1 MNRNTL
7 IGFIL
12 IGLVLLFWPTYL
24 DIIFPE
30 ENTPKEPKEEALQEK
45 RFPKEEK
52 EAVFVSNTAAP
63 NVNVSA
69 TKEKNEEI
77 LFYIETSFFSAV
89 VSNKNGGSIS
99 SFIIRDHLKADEK
112 EIHLVDQKNEN
123 NLLVSFINT
132 SGETVYL
139 DGFWGFDPGS
149 PTKISLVKDGE
160 TQKISFYK
168 NVSGFLA
175 KKSLTFTSNSYAV
188 DIDVD
193 VEPLEN
199 IILDGRFNLGWSGG
213 LRLTEKGAQESLF
226 LEGLV
231 SQGGSIQ
238 SYRVGSTS
246 IFGGGGSE
254 ISLDSKQYSGNADF
268 VGYRTK
274 YFGVFFVPQRTDFVQ
289 IYKEG
294 SSTRPIVDFYTVQE
308 TNLRKTTL
316 FLGPLD
322 YEEIASL
329 GVGLEDKILGWQWL
343 SSISWL
349 VYATMVFL
357 YGLVPNY
364 GVVVVLFAILIK
376 AATYPLMAKQLRSSK
391 KMQEIQP
398 ELNKLKT
405 KYKHDPALQQQKMAA
420 LFQES
425 GVNPLAGCLPML
437 IQFPVLI
444 AVFMVFRNT
453 IEFRGE
459 PFFLWISDLASPD
472 TLFMVGSLP
481 INVLPFLMSISM
493 YYTMKSASAGQVS
506 ADPAQEATQKMMKYM
521 FPGMMFFLFYGFPS
535 GLNLYYFCFNIIQL
549 LQQKII
555 NNEK

>member
-1 MNRNTL
+1 MSRNTL
-7 IGFIL
+7 IGFVL
-12 IGLVLLFWPTYL
+12 IGLILLFWPTYL
-24 DIIFPE
+24 DMVFPE
-30 ENTPKEPKEEALQEK
+30 KTPENPQEKTAPKEVLVAPKET
-45 RFPKEEK
+45 PSP
-52 EAVFVSNTAAP
+52 AVIKKN
-63 NVNVSA
+63 
-69 TKEKNEEI
+69 NEEA
-77 LFYIETSFFSAV
+77 LFYIETDLYSAV
-89 VSNKNGGSIS
+89 ISNKNGGSIS
-99 SFIIRDHLKADEK
+99 SFVIRDHLKEGEEK
-112 EIHLVDQKNEN
+112 IQLIDTENLN
-123 NLLVSFINT
+123 NLLVSFINS
-132 SGETVYL
+132 SGEEVFL
-139 DGFWGFDPGS
+139 EGFWGFDRS
-149 PTKISLVKDGE
+149 LPTKASLTEEKGFH
-160 TQKISFYK
+160 KLSFY
-168 NVSGFLA
+168 VEVGGGLA
-175 KKSLTFTSNSYAV
+175 QKSLTFKKDSYSIE
-188 DIDVD
+188 IDV
-193 VEPLEN
+193 N
-199 IILDGRFNLGWSGG
+199 IEDLNTDILDGRFRLQWLGGV
-213 LRLTEKGAQESLF
+213 RLTEDSRQESLF

-238 SYRVGSTS
+238 SYRVGSAS
-246 IFGGGGSE
+246 LFGGGASE
-254 ISLDSKQYSGNADF
+254 ISFDSKQYSGNTDF

-274 YFGVFFVPQRTDFVQ
+274 YFGVFFVPQRTDFVE
-289 IYKEG
+289 ITKGG
-294 SSTRPIVDFYTVQE
+294 SSERPQVGLSTTQE
-308 TNLRKTTL
+308 INLRKTTL
-316 FLGPLD
+316 FFGPLE
-322 YEEIASL
+322 YEQVASL

-364 GVVVVLFAILIK
+364 GVVVILFAVLIK
-376 AATYPLMAKQLRSSK
+376 AATYPLMSKQLRSSK

-398 ELNKLKT
+398 ELNKIKT

-459 PFFLWISDLASPD
+459 PFFLWIGDLASPD
-472 TLFMVGSLP
+472 TLFMLGSIP

-493 YYTMKSASAGQVS
+493 YYTMQSASAGQVS
-506 ADPAQEATQKMMKYM
+506 GDPAQEATQKMMKYM

-535 GLNLYYFCFNIIQL
+535 GLNLYYFCFNVIQL

>member
-1 MNRNTL
+1 MSRNTL
-7 IGFIL
+7 IGFLL
-12 IGLVLLFWPTYL
+12 IGLILLFWPTYL
-24 DIIFPE
+24 DIVFPE
-30 ENTPKEPKEEALQEK
+30 DTPRSPQEK
-45 RFPKEEK
+45 SVSKGAPSSPKK
-52 EAVFVSNTAAP
+52 IQPPIIKKN
-63 NVNVSA
+63 
-69 TKEKNEEI
+69 NEEV
-77 LFYIETSFFSAV
+77 LFNIETDLYSAV

-99 SFIIRDHLKADEK
+99 SFIIRDHLKEGEEK
-112 EIHLVDQKNEN
+112 IQLIDKENSN
-123 NLLVSFINT
+123 NLLVSFVN
-132 SGETVYL
+132 SYGEEVFL
-139 DGFWGFDPGS
+139 EDFWGTDTS
-149 PTKISLVKDGE
+149 LPTKISLTQEKDLH
-160 TQKISFYK
+160 KISFYTTIGG
-168 NVSGFLA
+168 SLA
-175 KKSLTFTSNSYAV
+175 QKSLTFKRGSYSV
-188 DIDVD
+188 EVD
-193 VEPLEN
+193 VN
-199 IILDGRFNLGWSGG
+199 IESLGAAILDGKFRLQWPGG
-213 LRLTEKGAQESLF
+213 IRLTENSKQESLF

-238 SYRVGSTS
+238 SYRVGSAS
-246 IFGGGGSE
+246 LFGGGGAE
-254 ISLDSKQYSGNADF
+254 ISFDSKQYSGNTDF

-274 YFGVFFVPQRTDFVQ
+274 YFGVFFVPQRTDFVE
-289 IYKEG
+289 ITKEG
-294 SSTRPIVDFYTVQE
+294 SSDRPRVGLSTTQE
-308 TNLRKTTL
+308 VNLRKTTL
-316 FLGPLD
+316 FFGPLE
-322 YEEIASL
+322 YEQVASL

-376 AATYPLMAKQLRSSK
+376 VATYPLMAKQLRSSK

-398 ELNKLKT
+398 ELNKIKT
-405 KYKHDPALQQQKMAA
+405 KYKHDPTLQQQKMAA

-472 TLFMVGSLP
+472 TLFMLGSIP

-493 YYTMKSASAGQVS
+493 YYTMQSASAGQVS
-506 ADPAQEATQKMMKYM
+506 GDPAQEATQKMMKYM

-535 GLNLYYFCFNIIQL
+535 GLNLYYFCFNIMQL
-549 LQQKII
+549 VQQKII